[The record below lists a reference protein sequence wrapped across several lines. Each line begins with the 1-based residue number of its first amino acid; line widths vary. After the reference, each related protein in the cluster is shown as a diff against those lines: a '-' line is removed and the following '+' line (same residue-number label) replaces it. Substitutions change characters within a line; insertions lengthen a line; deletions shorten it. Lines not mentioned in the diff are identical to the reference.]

1 MNEAHPNRKWYTLAA
16 MCFALF
22 MIMLDNTVVNV
33 ALPSIQ
39 QSLHTNPQ
47 SLEWTINA
55 YVVTFAALILLG
67 GKLGDRFGRKRMFL
81 VGLAIFT
88 LSSAACALA
97 TTDTQL
103 IAFRAVQG
111 AGGALMNPLSLSII
125 VTAFPR
131 KQVATAIGI
140 WAGISSLGLALGP
153 LLGGFLVDQVDWSAV
168 FWINVPIGVIAAAVT
183 LYAVDES
190 RDPTARTL
198 DFLGT
203 VLVTG
208 GLFALVYGLI
218 ETNTHAWLSSFTLGF
233 MALAIVLLAG
243 FVLWESRQK
252 DPMVPLEFFKKR
264 SFDASAIVVALTG
277 FSLFGI
283 IFFLTLYFQNVRGY
297 SAQGAGAL
305 TLPLTGMTMI
315 VAPLAGKLNP
325 RVGPR
330 VLMTVGMLLTSAAL
344 LTLSQIGVHSSY
356 WVMIVPA
363 YVAMGIGIAMTMPTT
378 ASTAMGSVSPDK
390 AGIASG
396 VVNASRQ
403 VGGALGIAVLGTVG
417 ASVASSHWSTF
428 TQSAPAA
435 ERPKLTAL
443 GEAVVGGQARAIGK
457 QAGTAAQDAAASS
470 FVHGLNAAMYVGSGL
485 TLAAAVI
492 AFLGLKGFQEARVRA
507 MAEAQ
512 AEGQTAAPPVPVEI

>member
-39 QSLHTNPQ
+39 RSLHTNQ
-47 SLEWTINA
+47 ESLEWTINA
-55 YVVTFAALILLG
+55 YVLTFAALILLG

-97 TTDTQL
+97 TNDHQL
-103 IAFRAVQG
+103 IIARAVQG
-111 AGGALMNPLSLSII
+111 SGGALMNPLSLSII

-131 KQVATAIGI
+131 RQVATAIGI

-190 RDPTARTL
+190 KDPTATTL
-198 DFLGT
+198 DIPGT
-203 VLVTG
+203 VLVTA
-208 GLFALVYGLI
+208 GLFSLVYGLI
-218 ETNTHAWLSSFTLGF
+218 KTNTHPWLSTYTLSWLG
-233 MALAIVLLAG
+233 AAAVLLVA
-243 FVLWESRQK
+243 FVVWESRVK
-252 DPMVPLEFFKKR
+252 NPMVPLGFFKKR
-264 SFDASAIVVALTG
+264 AFDASAIVVAFVG

-305 TLPLTGMTMI
+305 TLPLTCMTMV

-325 RVGPR
+325 KVGPR
-330 VLMTVGMLLTSAAL
+330 VLMTTGMVLTSASL
-344 LTLSQIGVHSSY
+344 FTLSQIGVHTSY
-356 WVMIVPA
+356 AMVIAPA

-403 VGGALGIAVLGTVG
+403 VGGALGIAILGTVG
-417 ASVASSHWSTF
+417 ASVATSKWNTF
-428 TQSAPAA
+428 AHAAPAA
-435 ERPKLTAL
+435 AQPKIHALTGL
-443 GEAVVGGQARAIGK
+443 VVGGQSRRIGSI
-457 QAGTAAQDAAASS
+457 AGPKAQAAA
-470 FVHGLNAAMYVGSGL
+470 
-485 TLAAAVI
+485 
-492 AFLGLKGFQEARVRA
+492 
-507 MAEAQ
+507 AES
-512 AEGQTAAPPVPVEI
+512 

>member
-39 QSLHTNPQ
+39 RSLHTDQ
-47 SLEWTINA
+47 ESLEWTINA
-55 YVVTFAALILLG
+55 YVLTFAALILLG

-81 VGLAIFT
+81 VGLTIFT

-97 TTDTQL
+97 SSDHQL
-103 IAFRAVQG
+103 IIARAVQG
-111 AGGALMNPLSLSII
+111 SGGALMNPLSLSII

-183 LYAVDES
+183 LYAVDDS
-190 RDPTARTL
+190 RDPTAKTL
-198 DFLGT
+198 DIPGT

-218 ETNTHAWLSSFTLGF
+218 KTNTHPWISGFTLGWLG
-233 MALAIVLLAG
+233 AAVVLLVG
-243 FVLWESRQK
+243 FVVWESRVK
-252 DPMVPLEFFKKR
+252 NPMVPLGFFKKR
-264 SFDASAIVVALTG
+264 SFDASAIVVAFVG

-305 TLPLTGMTMI
+305 TLPLTCMTMVI
-315 VAPLAGKLNP
+315 APLAGKLNP
-325 RVGPR
+325 KIGPR
-330 VLMTVGMLLTSAAL
+330 VLMTTGMGLTSASL
-344 LTLSQIGVHSSY
+344 FTLSQIGVHTSY
-356 WVMIVPA
+356 AMVIAPA

-403 VGGALGIAVLGTVG
+403 VGGALGIAILGTVG
-417 ASVASSHWSTF
+417 ASVATSKWNSFASSV
-428 TQSAPAA
+428 PASSK
-435 ERPKLTAL
+435 PKLDAL
-443 GEAVVGGQARAIGK
+443 TGLVVGGQSRRIGGL
-457 QAGTAAQDAAASS
+457 AGQHAQDAAASA
-470 FVHGLNAAMYVGSGL
+470 FVHGLNSAMYVGGAL
-485 TLAAAVI
+485 TLAAAFV
-492 AFLGLKGFQEARVRA
+492 AFFGLKGFQQARA
-507 MAEAQ
+507 KAQ
-512 AEGQTAAPPVPVEI
+512 AQEEGSAPPRVAIEV

>member
-39 QSLHTNPQ
+39 RSLHTNQ
-47 SLEWTINA
+47 ESLEWTINA
-55 YVVTFAALILLG
+55 YVLTFAALILLG

-97 TTDTQL
+97 TNDHQL
-103 IAFRAVQG
+103 IIARAVQG
-111 AGGALMNPLSLSII
+111 SGGALMNPLSLSII

-131 KQVATAIGI
+131 RQVATAIGI

-190 RDPTARTL
+190 RDPTATTL
-198 DFLGT
+198 DIPGT
-203 VLVTG
+203 VLVTA
-208 GLFALVYGLI
+208 GLFSLVYGLI
-218 ETNTHAWLSSFTLGF
+218 KTNTHPWLSTFTLSW
-233 MALAIVLLAG
+233 LAAAAVLLVV
-243 FVLWESRQK
+243 FVIWEARVK
-252 DPMVPLEFFKKR
+252 NPMVPLGFFKKR
-264 SFDASAIVVALTG
+264 SFDASAIVVAFVG

-305 TLPLTGMTMI
+305 TLPLTCMTMI

-325 RVGPR
+325 KIGPR
-330 VLMTVGMLLTSAAL
+330 VLMTTGMLLTSGSL
-344 LTLSQIGVHSSY
+344 FTLSQIGVHTSY
-356 WVMIVPA
+356 AMVIAPA

-403 VGGALGIAVLGTVG
+403 VGGALGIAILGTVG
-417 ASVASSHWSTF
+417 ASVATSRWNTF
-428 TQSAPAA
+428 AHAAPAA
-435 ERPKLTAL
+435 AQPKIHALTGL
-443 GEAVVGGQARAIGK
+443 VVGGQSRRIGAI
-457 QAGTAAQDAAASS
+457 AGPKAQAAAAES
-470 FVHGLNAAMYVGSGL
+470 FVHGLNAAMYVGGAL
-485 TLAAAVI
+485 TLAAAFV
-492 AFLGLKGFQEARVRA
+492 AFFGLKGFQQAR
-507 MAEAQ
+507 AQ
-512 AEGQTAAPPVPVEI
+512 AQAQEDSSAPPRVAVEV

>member
-39 QSLHTNPQ
+39 KSLHTDQ
-47 SLEWTINA
+47 ESLEWTINA
-55 YVVTFAALILLG
+55 YVLTFAALILLG

-97 TTDTQL
+97 TNDHQL
-103 IAFRAVQG
+103 IIARAVQG
-111 AGGALMNPLSLSII
+111 SGGALMNPLSLSII

-131 KQVATAIGI
+131 RQVATAIGI

-168 FWINVPIGVIAAAVT
+168 FWINVPIGVDRRGSDPLRGRRVEGSDREDARHPRHGARHRRPVRARLRADQDEHAPVDLDLHARLARRRGRAARRLRRLGV
-183 LYAVDES
+183 
-190 RDPTARTL
+190 ARQEP
-198 DFLGT
+198 DG
-203 VLVTG
+203 
-208 GLFALVYGLI
+208 A
-218 ETNTHAWLSSFTLGF
+218 A
-233 MALAIVLLAG
+233 
-243 FVLWESRQK
+243 R
-252 DPMVPLEFFKKR
+252 FFKKR
-264 SFDASAIVVALTG
+264 SFDASAIVVAFVG

-305 TLPLTGMTMI
+305 TLPLTCMTMVI
-315 VAPLAGKLNP
+315 APLAGKLNP
-325 RVGPR
+325 KIGPR
-330 VLMTVGMLLTSAAL
+330 VLMTTGMLLTSASL
-344 LTLSQIGVHSSY
+344 FTLSQIGVHTSY
-356 WVMIVPA
+356 AMVIAPA

-403 VGGALGIAVLGTVG
+403 VGGALGIAILGTVG
-417 ASVASSHWSTF
+417 ASVATSKWNTF
-428 TQSAPAA
+428 TTACPASSQ
-435 ERPKLTAL
+435 PKI
-443 GEAVVGGQARAIGK
+443 ARAHRARRRRPVAPDRRHRRP
-457 QAGTAAQDAAASS
+457 AGAGCRGLSRSSTA
-470 FVHGLNAAMYVGSGL
+470 
-485 TLAAAVI
+485 
-492 AFLGLKGFQEARVRA
+492 
-507 MAEAQ
+507 
-512 AEGQTAAPPVPVEI
+512 

>member
-39 QSLHTNPQ
+39 KSLHTDQ
-47 SLEWTINA
+47 ESLEWTINA
-55 YVVTFAALILLG
+55 YVLTFAALILLG
-67 GKLGDRFGRKRMFL
+67 GKLGDRFGRKPMFL

-97 TTDTQL
+97 TSDHQL
-103 IAFRAVQG
+103 IIARAVQG
-111 AGGALMNPLSLSII
+111 SGGALMNPLSLSII

-183 LYAVDES
+183 IYAVDDS
-190 RDPTARTL
+190 RDPTAKTL
-198 DFLGT
+198 DIPGT

-218 ETNTHAWLSSFTLGF
+218 KTNTHPWISSFTLGWLG
-233 MALAIVLLAG
+233 AAVVLLVT
-243 FVLWESRQK
+243 FVVWESRVK
-252 DPMVPLEFFKKR
+252 NPMVPLGFFKKR
-264 SFDASAIVVALTG
+264 SFDTSAIVVSFVG

-305 TLPLTGMTMI
+305 TLPLTCMTMVI
-315 VAPLAGKLNP
+315 APLAGKLNP
-325 RVGPR
+325 KIGPR
-330 VLMTVGMLLTSAAL
+330 VLMTTGMLLTSASL
-344 LTLSQIGVHSSY
+344 FTLSQIGVHTSY
-356 WVMIVPA
+356 AMVIAPA

-403 VGGALGIAVLGTVG
+403 VGGALGIAILGTVG
-417 ASVASSHWSTF
+417 ASVATSKWNLFASSV
-428 TQSAPAA
+428 PASSK
-435 ERPKLTAL
+435 PKIDALTGL
-443 GEAVVGGQARAIGK
+443 VVGGQSRRIGGL
-457 QAGTAAQDAAASS
+457 AGQQAQDAAASA
-470 FVHGLNAAMYVGSGL
+470 FVHGLNSAMYVGSAL
-485 TLAAAVI
+485 TLAAAFV
-492 AFLGLKGFQEARVRA
+492 AFFGLKGFQQARA
-507 MAEAQ
+507 KAQ
-512 AEGQTAAPPVPVEI
+512 AQEESSAPPRVAIEV